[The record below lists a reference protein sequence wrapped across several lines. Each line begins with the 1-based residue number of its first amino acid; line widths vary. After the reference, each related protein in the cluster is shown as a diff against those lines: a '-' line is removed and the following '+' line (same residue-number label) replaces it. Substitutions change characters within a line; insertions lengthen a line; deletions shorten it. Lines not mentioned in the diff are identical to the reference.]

1 VFFSVKHQYL
11 LSYMSRALIV
21 TTDGNP
27 LKFNF
32 WCKNYDRFNLKS
44 EVDKVYVTVGCHL
57 SWEIREVFVE
67 LCKERNFKLLL
78 REHSNG
84 GMARLAEQI
93 SFAIE
98 EIQEDYFCSAED
110 DIWMVR
116 PGSLDQR
123 FKQLESG
130 ECKLI
135 GTLRQDLVDNNIML
149 LPDPNTIMD
158 QAKTAERSFDPIFKY
173 CFWSSW
179 VFGETKLFKQLQVEF
194 AREAS
199 QHNYMMHGSFLHPF
213 EKTPNANAKK
223 YQTFIPYWRLF
234 WGNWWAG
241 TRLSMIHPDWVF
253 TDDSCQ
259 DEVFGVLSFIL
270 FKRLGRENIRL
281 ERQNKIMPD
290 SHKYLDYE
298 NRTAQ
303 DWSKFG
309 WVHCVGS
316 SGFDGMYGFI
326 RNENNHPI
334 FYTDA
339 FYQGQV
345 INMGNVNFDNVRG
358 FRCAMNYTFLDAFDK
373 SERLV
378 DFRNDYRK
386 CLDYHSAKQD
396 ADMDLVRYMSKV
408 LTENVI

>member
-1 VFFSVKHQYL
+1 
-11 LSYMSRALIV
+11 MSRALIV

-32 WCKNYDRFNLKS
+32 WCKNYDRFNVKN

-57 SWEIREVFVE
+57 SWEIRELYVE
-67 LCKERNFKLLL
+67 LCNERNFKLLL
-78 REHSNG
+78 REPANG
-84 GMARLAEQI
+84 SMARLAEQI

-110 DIWMVR
+110 DIWMVKS
-116 PGSLDQR
+116 GTLDER

-130 ECKLI
+130 KCKLI
-135 GTLRQDLVDNNIML
+135 GTLRQDIPGNDVML
-149 LPDPNTIMD
+149 LPDPETIME
-158 QAKTAERSFDPIFKY
+158 QVKTTERSFDPIFKY

-194 AREAS
+194 TKDAS

-213 EKTPNANAKK
+213 DKCPNINAKK
-223 YQTFIPYWRLF
+223 YHTFIPYWRLF

-241 TRLSMIHPDWVF
+241 TKLSMIHPDWVF

-270 FKRLGRENIRL
+270 FKRLGRENIKI

-290 SHKYLDYE
+290 QQLYFDMTNK
-298 NRTAQ
+298 TPQ
-303 DWSKFG
+303 DWSNRG

-316 SGFDGMYGFI
+316 SGHDGMYGFI
-326 RNENNHPI
+326 RDKNHAPI
-334 FYTDA
+334 FYFDA
-339 FYQGQV
+339 FTQG
-345 INMGNVNFDNVRG
+345 NGAGNLFREQQITQGG
-358 FRCAMNYTFLDAFDK
+358 FRDSTNYAFLEAFDK
-373 SERLV
+373 RHMLV
-378 DFRNDYRK
+378 EFRNDYK
-386 CLDYHSAKQD
+386 NNLDYHLNRSGGDVAGC
-396 ADMDLVRYMSKV
+396 VYMRDV
-408 LTENVI
+408 LLANVV